1 MRVRKGKSRN
11 PKARGRARPSH
22 WGDGTW
28 KMGKGIVV
36 RNGRDVDKLPLT
48 KSTKED
54 VVLILLV
61 LNPVQAQGQVSGSGI
76 WTYQQWKVIERM
88 ETYC

>member
-1 MRVRKGKSRN
+1 
-11 PKARGRARPSH
+11 
-22 WGDGTW
+22 
-28 KMGKGIVV
+28 MGKGIVV

-48 KSTKED
+48 KSMKED

-61 LNPVQAQGQVSGSGI
+61 LNPVQVQGQVSGSGI
-76 WTYQQWKVIERM
+76 WIFQQWKWIERM